1 MQGTRRPYSRT
12 SWKVNSA
19 NFAFTE
25 FSEVRPYGVLEAGTK
40 AIFFYPNGGAQA
52 TISRLPRA
60 QLQQL
65 RLYSSVQ
72 KPPRGPP
79 LPSLL
84 LEEAPP
90 HRCIRGSEPCIQA
103 ACLLGPAAQRGPS
116 AQTKGA
122 GRGKT
127 HTRGL

>member
-1 MQGTRRPYSRT
+1 ML
-12 SWKVNSA
+12 
-19 NFAFTE
+19 NFAGTE
-25 FSEVRPYGVLEAGTK
+25 FSEVRPYGSWKLK
-40 AIFFYPNGGAQA
+40 PKLSIFFYPSGGAAQA
-52 TISRLPRA
+52 TISRLPRG

-65 RLYSSVQ
+65 RLSSSVQ
-72 KPPRGPP
+72 KPPWGSP

-90 HRCIRGSEPCIQA
+90 HRCIRGSEPCIRA

-116 AQTKGA
+116 AQIKGA